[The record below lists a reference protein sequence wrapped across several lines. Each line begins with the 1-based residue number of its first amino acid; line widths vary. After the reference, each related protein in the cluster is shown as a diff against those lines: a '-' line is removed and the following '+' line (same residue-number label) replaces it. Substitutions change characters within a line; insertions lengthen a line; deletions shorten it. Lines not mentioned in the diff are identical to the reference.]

1 MRRRSPATRGVAINP
16 LRRLVPEVSAE
27 NIFLRST
34 SVLIAKQSLRAQ
46 PQPLRPDA
54 LIRCLPILCSGH
66 TPLTV
71 TGSNLDVIQ
80 EPRIRVKYNGKEFV
94 NVSSCCRRGATG
106 LCLGASHLDAHVWI
120 LVPVLPAW

>member
-1 MRRRSPATRGVAINP
+1 MGINP
-16 LRRLVPEVSAE
+16 RCRLVLEVSAE

-34 SVLIAKQSLRAQ
+34 SILIVKHSPSAQ
-46 PQPLRPDA
+46 PQPLLPDA
-54 LIRCLPILCSGH
+54 LIRCPLVLRSGY

-94 NVSSCCRRGATG
+94 NVSSRCRRAVSGSIPPGCTRTVTG
-106 LCLGASHLDAHVWI
+106 TSALCVVRLAVAKAALGLF
-120 LVPVLPAW
+120 P

>member
-1 MRRRSPATRGVAINP
+1 MRHRSPATQGVGINP
-16 LRRLVPEVSAE
+16 LCRLVPEVSAE

-34 SVLIAKQSLRAQ
+34 SILIARQSPSAEPR
-46 PQPLRPDA
+46 PLPPDA
-54 LIRCLPILCSGH
+54 LIRCLPVLRSGH

-94 NVSSCCRRGATG
+94 NVSSRCQRGASG
-106 LCLGASHLDAHVWI
+106 RCLGASYWAAHI
-120 LVPVLPAW
+120 RLLVPVLSAR